1 MYLYIYVSMHIHIIV
16 FVFQEE
22 FIIHVVILKAAAERK
37 GGSFIVVSIPL
48 FMITHEFTS
57 YCYLPVNL
65 NFKRRGKI

>member
-1 MYLYIYVSMHIHIIV
+1 MFRYIYIYNCVCFSRGVHNSYI
-16 FVFQEE
+16 ESW
-22 FIIHVVILKAAAERK
+22 KAAAERK

-57 YCYLPVNL
+57 PCYLHVNL